1 MKRAPFLASTLFIA
15 AACGHQPPADFAP
28 DPALVAQIRSI
39 QIMPGYSR
47 VCPGA
52 AIPAQYEAVLADGT
66 HIPFVHSYD
75 EKHPPRLHVNF
86 LALSSDEARS
96 RSDGSWVSAQ
106 DPLLSASTGF
116 RLTATLRAKPSIG
129 GSVSVQPDYSCAP
142 HAFEF
147 EGLSGGRALS
157 GDNGPPVT
165 VTLARARS
173 PFYEKLIVVGIQV
186 GAQAPFYELYDA
198 ASIPPA
204 DFIGVTTRGGHG
216 GAGVSGPPG
225 GDGAP
230 GASGCPA
237 QAGGAGGDGGYGGPG
252 APGGRGGVV
261 TVVVPADEPFMA
273 GLVTAREPG
282 GNGGPGGVGGNGGL
296 GGRGGQG
303 KTNSDGTKCADASE
317 GAPGRKGLAGPVGS
331 EGPRGPRT
339 EIVAVPT
346 DQLFGQAVPQELLAL
361 VQTRTP

>member
-1 MKRAPFLASTLFIA
+1 MKRSMLAVLSISTL

-86 LALSSDEARS
+86 LALSSDEAQS

-106 DPLLSASTGF
+106 DPLLSASAGF

-129 GSVSVQPDYSCAP
+129 GSVSVQPDYSCAQ

-147 EGLSGGRALS
+147 EGAPGGRALS
-157 GDNGPPVT
+157 GDDGPPVT
-165 VTLARARS
+165 VTLARAHS

-186 GAQAPFYELYDA
+186 GTQSGVLSNCTTPRRSRPRISSGDRDA
-198 ASIPPA
+198 RRKRRRRR
-204 DFIGVTTRGGHG
+204 D
-216 GAGVSGPPG
+216 
-225 GDGAP
+225 
-230 GASGCPA
+230 
-237 QAGGAGGDGGYGGPG
+237 
-252 APGGRGGVV
+252 
-261 TVVVPADEPFMA
+261 
-273 GLVTAREPG
+273 
-282 GNGGPGGVGGNGGL
+282 
-296 GGRGGQG
+296 
-303 KTNSDGTKCADASE
+303 
-317 GAPGRKGLAGPVGS
+317 GRKGR
-331 EGPRGPRT
+331 ERR
-339 EIVAVPT
+339 
-346 DQLFGQAVPQELLAL
+346 
-361 VQTRTP
+361 